1 MDENTSEMTI
11 ANKQALTLRGCNN
24 LVIAESLG
32 ERFCPLLIIGMECCL
47 VYALLLV
54 AEGLVPGATDPFL
67 PVWAIFLVLLLFER
81 LSQGLK
87 RFVRLDMAL
96 HLPFK
101 LRRMLTKLVMGST
114 VLVCLVFWVWLYLYQ
129 QTYSLFDP
137 AWLQALT
144 NDLGKVEKGGP
155 ILVLGLLLALL
166 AKLSSQAVEAEVNA
180 AVLLRKGVLLLSI
193 LAGLNL
199 GESFFG
205 RNPDFWQTFLL
216 LPAFCW
222 LGLTAQALQKARQKR
237 RVHAVG
243 LEGGTRRQEQII
255 FQVMF
260 LVGLVMLAGGAVM
273 VLTHGGAVTSRA
285 RATPSVFHVP
295 PPQAVLPPPIQTP
308 PPDPPKQGLQLVF
321 HPEMMVNIL
330 FGVAGGLFLLGL
342 ICALLL
348 LWQSRRKK
356 RAKKEEQD
364 ETTSLWSWSLFLAQF
379 RSLLLSLFSL
389 FSLLRLLRS
398 KLRGSK
404 VQQANELQLT
414 REVHTIREIYR
425 AFLRKAARNG
435 YSRERD
441 ETPDEFCSR
450 LKQQT
455 PLVEPELEVITEAYA
470 LVRYGGNVPCADEV
484 TRVKAHWGELDRKW

>member
-1 MDENTSEMTI
+1 
-11 ANKQALTLRGCNN
+11 
-24 LVIAESLG
+24 
-32 ERFCPLLIIGMECCL
+32 
-47 VYALLLV
+47 
-54 AEGLVPGATDPFL
+54 
-67 PVWAIFLVLLLFER
+67 
-81 LSQGLK
+81 
-87 RFVRLDMAL
+87 
-96 HLPFK
+96 
-101 LRRMLTKLVMGST
+101 
-114 VLVCLVFWVWLYLYQ
+114 
-129 QTYSLFDP
+129 
-137 AWLQALT
+137 
-144 NDLGKVEKGGP
+144 
-155 ILVLGLLLALL
+155 
-166 AKLSSQAVEAEVNA
+166 
-180 AVLLRKGVLLLSI
+180 
-193 LAGLNL
+193 
-199 GESFFG
+199 
-205 RNPDFWQTFLL
+205 
-216 LPAFCW
+216 
-222 LGLTAQALQKARQKR
+222 
-237 RVHAVG
+237 
-243 LEGGTRRQEQII
+243 
-255 FQVMF
+255 
-260 LVGLVMLAGGAVM
+260 
-273 VLTHGGAVTSRA
+273 
-285 RATPSVFHVP
+285 
-295 PPQAVLPPPIQTP
+295 
-308 PPDPPKQGLQLVF
+308 
-321 HPEMMVNIL
+321 MMVNIL

-441 ETPDEFCSR
+441 ETPYEFCSR